1 MKLGL
6 TITSQHLPGEPLDR
20 KLAETIEQV
29 RLAREVGF
37 DLITVPQH
45 FLTTEFQMLQ
55 PSVIAEQDVSDVG
68 EGRDQAVER
77 VPRLLGPD
85 AEVLELLDQ
94 ELVETPLR
102 LRLVD
107 LLIGDRER
115 AGQQGVPVDGV
126 PPRRASRGMI
136 ADPSVDLPSYWSW
149 PDSQPRRKQRT
160 DQVCDGSARCCWIP
174 NDDVRA
180 RPEWCARRSHGGR

>member
-37 DLITVPQH
+37 DLIAVPQH

-94 ELVETPLR
+94 ELVETPCAFAWLICS
-102 LRLVD
+102 LV
-107 LLIGDRER
+107 IES
-115 AGQQGVPVDGV
+115 V
-126 PPRRASRGMI
+126 RASRAFRSMVSHRGE
-136 ADPSVDLPSYWSW
+136 
-149 PDSQPRRKQRT
+149 
-160 DQVCDGSARCCWIP
+160 
-174 NDDVRA
+174 
-180 RPEWCARRSHGGR
+180 RPEE